1 MAGTTNTSQQTGV
14 AGGHDQYHKGR
25 LFLISVLALVSTGV
39 SFSMRSNIAGDLQNI
54 FNTIDPL
61 RSGKMVGAVLGVA
74 FLGYAITIPIA
85 SALLD
90 IIKMGRILQ
99 ICSALLTVG
108 TLMVVLSDRM
118 VTGASLYPMLY
129 VAFLVLGLGWGLV
142 EAVINPLATTLY
154 PEDKTHRLNVLH
166 AWWPGGIIIGG
177 LLGLAMGGMQMGW
190 KVKMA
195 VTLIPMVIFGLWALV
210 EKFPMTERAAAGVKT
225 SAMLK
230 EAFKPL
236 YIILFICMFGTAASE
251 LAPGQWVDMTLTR
264 TVGMRGIWLLIYVSG
279 LMFIMRHFAGTIV
292 NKLNPIGLMWLS
304 CLLAALGLGA
314 LSVANNPVM
323 AILAAT
329 LWGSGVCFMWPT
341 MYAITN
347 EQFPKG
353 GAFLMGLIGM
363 AGCLSIYFVLP
374 QMGRVFDYVKIGA
387 AGGNEA
393 FKALEQ
399 AGGAALGNVLATASQ
414 VSFRVVAILPAVLLI
429 VFGAIWFYFK
439 AKGGYKPVKIDE
451 IV

>member
-1 MAGTTNTSQQTGV
+1 MAETSNASQQAGV
-14 AGGHDQYHKGR
+14 TDRHAEFHKGR

-39 SFSMRSNIAGDLQNI
+39 SFSIRSNIAGDLQSV

-99 ICSALLTVG
+99 ICSALLTCG
-108 TLMVVLSDRM
+108 TLLVILSDRM
-118 VTGASLYPMLY
+118 VTGSALYPMLY
-129 VAFLVLGLGWGLV
+129 IAFLVLGLGWGLA

-177 LLGLAMGGMQMGW
+177 LLGLALGGLHIGW

-195 VTLIPMVIFGLWALV
+195 VTLIPMLVFGAWALV

-225 SAMLK
+225 STMLK

-279 LMFIMRHFAGTIV
+279 LMFAMRHFAGTIV
-292 NKLNPIGLMWLS
+292 HRLNPIGLMWLS

-341 MYAITN
+341 MYAIAN

-374 QMGRVFDYVKIGA
+374 QMGRVFDYVKIHA

-393 FKALEQ
+393 FRALEQ
-399 AGGAALGNVLATASQ
+399 TGGRALDSVLATASQ
-414 VSFRVVAILPAVLLI
+414 VSFRVVAILPAVLLL
-429 VFGAIWFYFK
+429 VFGAIWLYFK
-439 AKGGYKPVKIDE
+439 SKGGYKPVKIE
-451 IV
+451 ETA